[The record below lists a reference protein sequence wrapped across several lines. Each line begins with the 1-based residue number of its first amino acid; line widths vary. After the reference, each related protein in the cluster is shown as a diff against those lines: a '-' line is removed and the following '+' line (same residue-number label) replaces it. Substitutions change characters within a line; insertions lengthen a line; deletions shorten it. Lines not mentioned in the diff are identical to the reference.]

1 MKALSVSTLALTLM
15 QSMSNLKLVRKDN
28 KISSANN
35 EILQNVKKLF
45 FRSKFIIVGLNG
57 WFYFVNIYWLEN
69 IEAYN

>member
-1 MKALSVSTLALTLM
+1 M

-45 FRSKFIIVGLNG
+45 FRSKFIIVGLNDI
-57 WFYFVNIYWLEN
+57 FCKHLLARKYRSLQLK
-69 IEAYN
+69 